1 MPVPGAASIENG
13 VLISMRD
20 MNTTKLTNDGK
31 TAQIGPGLRWGAV
44 YDWISTYGLAVVGGR
59 YNPVGVSGL
68 LLGGGINYFGS
79 EHGWSANMVSNY
91 QVVLA
96 DGSIVD
102 ANTNSHSDLFWA
114 LKGGSSNF
122 GIVTRF
128 DLKTFPLTAISG
140 GTTGY
145 EPNALDEYV
154 QAIASYVSLGG
165 GSDDPR
171 ASVNPTIQFSPET
184 GILFPFSI
192 TSYRGSDTAPA
203 AFANFTKIP
212 IQSTDVAVY
221 SKLSGFTASTS
232 TFGARTSR

>member
-1 MPVPGAASIENG
+1 MPVPGAASIGNG
-13 VLISMRD
+13 VLISMKN
-20 MNTTKLTNDGK
+20 MNTTKLTNGRK
-31 TAQIGPGLRWGAV
+31 TAQIGPGLRWGTV
-44 YDWISTYGLAVVGGR
+44 YNWISTYGLAVVGGR

-79 EHGWSANMVSNY
+79 EYGWSANMVSNY

-102 ANTNSHSDLFWA
+102 ANAKSHSDLFWA
-114 LKGGSSNF
+114 LKGGSNNF

-128 DLKTFPLTAISG
+128 DLKTFPLPAISG
-140 GTTGY
+140 GTTAY
-145 EPNALDEYV
+145 DPKALDDYV
-154 QAIASYVSLGG
+154 RAIASYVSPGG

-171 ASVNPTIQFSPET
+171 ATVNPTIQISPGAGT
-184 GILFPFSI
+184 LIPFSV
-192 TSYRGSDTAPA
+192 TSFRGSDTAPA
-203 AFANFTKIP
+203 ALANFTKLP

-221 SKLSGFTASTS
+221 SNLSSFTASTS